1 MSTTTL
7 LLVRHGESQAN
18 IAAAAAEA
26 AGAEAIDVPARDA
39 DVLLSD
45 LGAAQA
51 SALGVWLGGLPEHE
65 RPESVWCSPYA
76 RARQTAQIAVETA
89 RLALPV
95 RADERLRD
103 RELGVLDAL
112 TAHGVDVRMPAEA
125 QRRRWVGK
133 FYYRPPGGESWADVA
148 LRVRSLVDD
157 VARVEAGRRVLVVC
171 HDAVVMVARYVCE
184 GLTESEVLEINRRT
198 PLRNA
203 SVTTL
208 RQHRADE
215 PWTVHDFN
223 RADHLDD
230 LDVPATEHPGEHP

>member
-1 MSTTTL
+1 MDTTTL

-18 IAAAAAEA
+18 LAAATAEA

-51 SALGVWLGGLPEHE
+51 AALGVWLGRLPEHQ

-76 RARQTAQIAVETA
+76 RARQTARIALENA
-89 RLALPV
+89 GLSLPV
-95 RADERLRD
+95 RVDERLRD

-157 VARVEAGRRVLVVC
+157 VSRIEAGRRVLVVC

-208 RQHRADE
+208 RQGRTDQ
-215 PWTVHDFN
+215 PWAVHDFN
-223 RADHLDD
+223 RVNHLDD

>member
-18 IAAAAAEA
+18 IAAAEAEA

-51 SALGVWLGGLPEHE
+51 SALGVWLGRLPEHE

-76 RARQTAQIAVETA
+76 RARQTTQIAVETA
-89 RLALPV
+89 GLALPV
-95 RADERLRD
+95 RVDERLRD

-208 RQHRADE
+208 RQHRADA